1 MKVDISRKKK
11 TYVKVK
17 VNIYMKVKVRMIGEK
32 GGLVEWVISA
42 NKIERAF
49 HLDKDPASQP
59 HKEKKKREK
68 KEKKIFQKI

>member
-1 MKVDISRKKK
+1 M
-11 TYVKVK
+11 KVK
-17 VNIYMKVKVRMIGEK
+17 VNMKLKVKMIVEK

-59 HKEKKKREK
+59 HKEKKGKSK
-68 KEKKIFQKI
+68 KKSKAKITSNRHFI

>member
-32 GGLVEWVISA
+32 SGLVEWVISA
-42 NKIERAF
+42 NKI
-49 HLDKDPASQP
+49 
-59 HKEKKKREK
+59 
-68 KEKKIFQKI
+68 